1 MIIAADPRERYDAAM
16 SKKPPKAK
24 KKREHASPRAELI
37 EARVLREREW
47 CWSAYVAGYPYPV
60 IRTMTILPPD
70 QGGLGYSL
78 EVSTIKTLIAEYR
91 AERGD
96 IIGTREERIERRQ
109 MRLDQIALDA
119 QAAMRRAREAEE
131 FDAQAAKALLEVGA
145 AEGKMHGDD
154 AALRIEA
161 DITTRDGVLDELNAS
176 LAALGMDPVEKVS

>member
-1 MIIAADPRERYDAAM
+1 M

-24 KKREHASPRAELI
+24 KQARTAELI

-47 CWSAYVAGYPYPV
+47 CWAAYVAGYPYPV
-60 IRTMTILPPD
+60 IRTMTILPPSE
-70 QGGLGYSL
+70 GGLGYSL
-78 EVSTIKTLIAEYR
+78 SVQAIKTLVTEHR
-91 AERGD
+91 AEQGE

-119 QAAMRRAREAEE
+119 QAALRRAREEEE
-131 FDAQAAKALLEVGA
+131 FDPQAAKALLDVMA

-161 DITTRDGVLDELNAS
+161 EVTTRDGVLDELNAS
-176 LAALGMDPVEKVS
+176 LAVLGMDPVEKVE

>member
-1 MIIAADPRERYDAAM
+1 M

-24 KKREHASPRAELI
+24 KQARTAELI

-47 CWSAYVAGYPYPV
+47 CWAAYVAGYPYPV
-60 IRTMTILPPD
+60 IRTMTILPPSE
-70 QGGLGYSL
+70 GGLGYPL
-78 EVSTIKTLIAEYR
+78 DVTAIKALVAEHR
-91 AERGD
+91 AEQGE

-119 QAAMRRAREAEE
+119 QAAMRTARELETI
-131 FDAQAAKALLEVGA
+131 DVHAAKVLLDVMA

-161 DITTRDGVLDELNAS
+161 EVTTRDGVLDELNAS
-176 LAALGMDPVEKVS
+176 LAVLGMDPVEKVE